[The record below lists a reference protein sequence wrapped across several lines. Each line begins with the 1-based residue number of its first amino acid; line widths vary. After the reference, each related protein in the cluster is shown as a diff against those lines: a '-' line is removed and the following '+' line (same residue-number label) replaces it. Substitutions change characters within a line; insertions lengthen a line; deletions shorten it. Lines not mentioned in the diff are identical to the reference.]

1 MSANRHISL
10 PKTFASGDVG
20 EWFKRFEICC
30 SANEWNNTT
39 KAAKLPTL
47 LEGEA
52 LAIWLELNEDTQ
64 KDYKEAKK
72 KIIEKMAPQAFVSLD
87 DFHKRRLHPGEPIS
101 VYVHE
106 LKKLLDQAM
115 PGLDTG
121 ARDQLLLHQF
131 LAGIPRDI
139 SKPIRAAS
147 DVKSLDQAMERARL
161 LMAVDS
167 EGPSPVAAV
176 SDTTAYSTQLQELQ
190 GQISELT
197 ERPCCLRKDE
207 LHPGH
212 PYGVTIAVELVTC
225 DVNVQPDAECRMAGI
240 VSIAAHLVT
249 CNETALCHDEAI
261 LRETTEGRLHRAT
274 VVPVRCKP
282 GRHTNSNCSHY
293 QDQCCYHL
301 WKHWGKCCANDAGLR
316 VITFPAAA

>member
-30 SANEWNNTT
+30 SANEWNDTT

-52 LAIWLELNEDTQ
+52 LAIWLELSEDTQ

-72 KIIEKMAPQAFVSLD
+72 KIVEKMAPQAFVSLD

-131 LAGIPRDI
+131 LVGIPRDI

-167 EGPSPVAAV
+167 EGPAPVAAV

-197 ERPCCLRKDE
+197 EQVAMLSTQR
-207 LHPGH
+207 
-212 PYGVTIAVELVTC
+212 
-225 DVNVQPDAECRMAGI
+225 
-240 VSIAAHLVT
+240 
-249 CNETALCHDEAI
+249 
-261 LRETTEGRLHRAT
+261 RA
-274 VVPVRCKP
+274 PSRSSVRCHNCGGIGHMRRECP
-282 GRHTNSNCSHY
+282 TRRRVQDGRHCFNCRSPSHMQRDCPLPRRGNPQGNDRGTTAPGNSRPY
-293 QDQCCYHL
+293 QVQARQTHQQ
-301 WKHWGKCCANDAGLR
+301 
-316 VITFPAAA
+316 

>member
-30 SANEWNNTT
+30 SANEWNDTT

-52 LAIWLELNEDTQ
+52 LAIWLELSEDTQ

-72 KIIEKMAPQAFVSLD
+72 KIVEKMAPQAFVSLD

-167 EGPSPVAAV
+167 EGPAPVAAV

-197 ERPCCLRKDE
+197 EQVAMLSTQRRAPSRSSIRCHNCGGI
-207 LHPGH
+207 GH
-212 PYGVTIAVELVTC
+212 MRRECPTRRR
-225 DVNVQPDAECRMAGI
+225 VQD
-240 VSIAAHLVT
+240 
-249 CNETALCHDEAI
+249 
-261 LRETTEGRLHRAT
+261 
-274 VVPVRCKP
+274 
-282 GRHTNSNCSHY
+282 GRHCFNCRSPSHMQRDCPLPRRGNPQGNDRGTTAPGNSRPY
-293 QDQCCYHL
+293 QVQARQTHQQ
-301 WKHWGKCCANDAGLR
+301 
-316 VITFPAAA
+316 

>member
-30 SANEWNNTT
+30 SANEWNDTT
-39 KAAKLPTL
+39 QAAKLPTL

-52 LAIWLELNEDTQ
+52 LAIWLELSEDTQ

-72 KIIEKMAPQAFVSLD
+72 KIVEKMAPQAFVSLD

-197 ERPCCLRKDE
+197 EQVAMLSTQRRAPSRSSIWCHNCGGI
-207 LHPGH
+207 GH
-212 PYGVTIAVELVTC
+212 MRRECPTRRR
-225 DVNVQPDAECRMAGI
+225 VQD
-240 VSIAAHLVT
+240 
-249 CNETALCHDEAI
+249 
-261 LRETTEGRLHRAT
+261 
-274 VVPVRCKP
+274 
-282 GRHTNSNCSHY
+282 GRHCFNCCSPSHMQRDCPLPRRGNPQGNDRGTTAPGNSRPY
-293 QDQCCYHL
+293 QVQARQTHQQ
-301 WKHWGKCCANDAGLR
+301 
-316 VITFPAAA
+316 